1 MTPAAPSGY
10 ASRAGRYLT
19 FRLYN
24 EEYGIGILSVR
35 EIIGMQPITTVPRAP
50 GFIKGVIN
58 LRERIIPIIDLR
70 EKFNLPRNGY
80 SHETSTIVIAL
91 EGLLVGIIVDSVSE
105 VVDFADEDIE
115 YDPHLGTTIPSDFIM
130 GMGKLKNRIAILLN
144 VGKVLSAG
152 EFEIAEPAGSPQSER
167 QD

>member
-1 MTPAAPSGY
+1 MTPAAPSGD
-10 ASRAGRYLT
+10 AGRAGRYLT

-50 GFIKGVIN
+50 EFVKGVIN
-58 LRERIIPIIDLR
+58 LRGRIIPIIDMR
-70 EKFNLPRNGY
+70 EKFDLPRNGY
-80 SHETSTIVIAL
+80 SYETSTIVIAL

-115 YDPHLGTTIPSDFIM
+115 KDPHLRTTMPSDFIL
-130 GMGKLKNRIAILLN
+130 GMGKLKNRVVILLN
-144 VGKVLSAG
+144 VEIVLSAG
-152 EFEIAEPAGSPQSER
+152 ESEIAEPAGSPQPER